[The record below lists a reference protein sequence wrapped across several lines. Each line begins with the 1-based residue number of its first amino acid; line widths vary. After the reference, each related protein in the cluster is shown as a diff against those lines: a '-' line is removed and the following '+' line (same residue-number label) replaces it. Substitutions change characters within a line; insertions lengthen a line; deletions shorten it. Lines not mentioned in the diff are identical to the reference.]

1 MKKSPFAKLLEDI
14 DSDIMQLFGAHIHKR
29 VYEEAELRNILN
41 KAIGNV

>member
-14 DSDIMQLFGAHIHKR
+14 DNDMMQLFGARIHKR
-29 VYEEAELRNILN
+29 VYEEHELRDILN